1 MPTDQPTI
9 AAVLAG
15 GTGARMGAA
24 LPKQLLPVA
33 GKPILQHTLE
43 AFEASGAVD
52 RIVLVMAEGHHEA
65 AWTIAKS
72 ANVTKLSA
80 VIGGGATR
88 AASSVAAIRWAQAQP
103 GIGPEA
109 RLLLHD
115 AARMLVSGRII
126 ADVVAALDDCE
137 AVTAAIPSS
146 DTVVEVDSGRIDSGR
161 ITAVPDR
168 SRLAR
173 VQTPQGFRL
182 GLIAAAHADAA
193 ADRAFVP
200 TDDCSVVL
208 RFRPGVPV
216 RTVAGSE
223 RNLKVTEPADLL
235 LAEALL
241 RA

>member
-24 LPKQLLPVA
+24 LPKQLLEVA
-33 GKPILQHTLE
+33 GKPILRHTLE
-43 AFEASGAVD
+43 AFEASPSVD
-52 RIVLVMAEGHHEA
+52 HVVLVMAEGHHDA
-65 AWTIAKS
+65 AWSIAKA

-88 AASSVAAIRWAQAQP
+88 ADSSVAAIRWVQSRP
-103 GIGPEA
+103 ECGPDSL
-109 RLLLHD
+109 LLLHD
-115 AARMLVSGRII
+115 AARMLVTGRII
-126 ADVVAALDDCE
+126 ADVVAALETDQ
-137 AVTAAIPSS
+137 AVTAAIASS
-146 DTVVEVDSGRIDSGR
+146 DTVVEVEDGRIA
-161 ITAVPDR
+161 AVPDR

-182 GLIAAAHADAA
+182 GLIAEAHAEAA
-193 ADRAFVP
+193 LDPGFTP

-208 RFRPGVPV
+208 RYRPDV
-216 RTVAGSE
+216 RVRIVAGAE
-223 RNLKVTEPADLL
+223 RNLKVTEPADLI

-241 RA
+241 GT

>member
-24 LPKQLLPVA
+24 LPKQLIAVA

-43 AFEASGAVD
+43 AFEASEAVD

-65 AWTIAKS
+65 AWTIAKA

-103 GIGPEA
+103 GVGPDA

-126 ADVVAALDDCE
+126 ADVAAALDACE
-137 AVTAAIPSS
+137 AVTAAIPSA
-146 DTVVEVDSGRIDSGR
+146 DTVVEVQSGR

-168 SRLAR
+168 ARLAR

-193 ADRAFVP
+193 ADPEFVP

-208 RFRPGVPV
+208 RFRPDVPV

-223 RNLKVTEPADLL
+223 RNLKVTEPVDLL

>member
-1 MPTDQPTI
+1 MPTDQPTV

-24 LPKQLLPVA
+24 VPKQFLEVA
-33 GKPILQHTLE
+33 GKPVLRHTLE
-43 AFEASGAVD
+43 AFEASPAVD
-52 RIVLVMAEGHHEA
+52 RIVLVMAEGHHETA
-65 AWTIAKS
+65 RVIAKA

-80 VIGGGATR
+80 VIAGGATR
-88 AASSVAAIRWAQAQP
+88 AASSVAAIRWTRSQP
-103 GIGPEA
+103 WSGPDT

-115 AARMLVSGRII
+115 AARMLVTGEII
-126 ADVVAALDDCE
+126 AAVAGELAVNK

-146 DTVVEVDSGRIDSGR
+146 DTVVEVADGR

-173 VQTPQGFRL
+173 VQTPQGFHL
-182 GLIAAAHADAA
+182 GLIAAAHEAAA
-193 ADRAFVP
+193 ADPGFTP

-208 RFRPGVPV
+208 RYRPDVPV

-223 RNLKVTEPADLL
+223 RNLKVTEPADLAV
-235 LAEALL
+235 AEALL
-241 RA
+241 ARRP

>member
-1 MPTDQPTI
+1 MTFDPPTI

-24 LPKQLLPVA
+24 LPKQLLDVA
-33 GKPILQHTLE
+33 GRPVLQHTLE
-43 AFEASGAVD
+43 AFQASPAVD

-65 AWTIAKS
+65 AWTIAKT

-88 AASSVAAIRWAQAQP
+88 ADSSVAAIRWARSQP
-103 GIGPEA
+103 EVGDDA
-109 RLLLHD
+109 KLLIHD
-115 AARMLVSGRII
+115 AARMLVTGRII
-126 ADVVAALDDCE
+126 ADVAAALDG
-137 AVTAAIPSS
+137 AAAATAAIPSS
-146 DTVVEVDSGRIDSGR
+146 DTVVEVHDGRI
-161 ITAVPDR
+161 IAVPDR
-168 SRLAR
+168 SALAR

-182 GLIAAAHADAA
+182 GLIAAAHDAA
-193 ADRAFVP
+193 AADPAFTA

-208 RFRPGVPV
+208 RYRPDTPV
-216 RTVAGSE
+216 RTVPGSE
-223 RNLKVTEPADLL
+223 RNLKVTGPADLV

>member
-1 MPTDQPTI
+1 MTTAQPTI

-24 LPKQLLPVA
+24 LPKQLLEVA
-33 GKPILQHTLE
+33 GKPVLQHTLE
-43 AFEASGAVD
+43 AFQASAAVD

-80 VIGGGATR
+80 VIGGGASR
-88 AASSVAAIRWAQAQP
+88 ADSSAAAIRWARSQDGVGDRAK
-103 GIGPEA
+103 
-109 RLLLHD
+109 LLVHD
-115 AARMLVSGRII
+115 AARMLVTGRII
-126 ADVVAALDDCE
+126 ADVAAALDDGE
-137 AVTAAIPSS
+137 AVTAVIPSS
-146 DTVVEVDSGRIDSGR
+146 DTVVEVHDGR

-168 SRLAR
+168 AGLAR

-182 GLIAAAHADAA
+182 GLIAEAHAAA
-193 ADRAFVP
+193 ADDPAFTP

-208 RFRPGVPV
+208 RFRPDVPV
-216 RTVAGSE
+216 RTVAGAE
-223 RNLKVTEPADLL
+223 RNLKVTSPADLV